1 MNSVEYRVLPK
12 RTTPYGSFGRIL
24 KMLIY
29 YALVFLVVETEV
41 MGGGGVVCIR
51 GRVKPGVGSPT
62 GKPGTDL
69 DTVLS
74 KSYGLFVGFSSGF
87 AYFFLSFLTLCCS
100 FFLVLSLDELDE
112 SSDESSLLEEL
123 E

>member
-1 MNSVEYRVLPK
+1 MR
-12 RTTPYGSFGRIL
+12 
-24 KMLIY
+24 
-29 YALVFLVVETEV
+29 
-41 MGGGGVVCIR
+41 GGGGVVCIR

-74 KSYGLFVGFSSGF
+74 KSYGLFVGFASGF
-87 AYFFLSFLTLCCS
+87 AYFFLSFLIFCS